1 MVGQTNDRA
10 NKKGGAELGGMAQNG
25 MPRKTGVGCYKT
37 NWWVSEQRIEKKRKH
52 VRVHEKEKKMHVQIV
67 VRAFR
72 NRNKLRKKK
81 KKKLG
86 GAPQR
91 RPGWPPPPAVGG

>member
-37 NWWVSEQRIEKKRKH
+37 NWWVSEQRIEKKESTY
-52 VRVHEKEKKMHVQIV
+52 VCM
-67 VRAFR
+67 
-72 NRNKLRKKK
+72 KKK
-81 KKKLG
+81 KKCTYE
-86 GAPQR
+86 
-91 RPGWPPPPAVGG
+91 

>member
-37 NWWVSEQRIEKKRKH
+37 KIGRIHTHPDWVTMGDIEAKFLITVCSCTFSQK
-52 VRVHEKEKKMHVQIV
+52 
-67 VRAFR
+67 
-72 NRNKLRKKK
+72 
-81 KKKLG
+81 
-86 GAPQR
+86 
-91 RPGWPPPPAVGG
+91 